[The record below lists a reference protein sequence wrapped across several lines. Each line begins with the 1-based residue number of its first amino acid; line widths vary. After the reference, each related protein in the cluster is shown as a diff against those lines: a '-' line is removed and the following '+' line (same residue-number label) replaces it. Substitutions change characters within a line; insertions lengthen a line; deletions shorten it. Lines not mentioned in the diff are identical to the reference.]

1 MSWAAVAIGGA
12 TLVGG
17 YLSSRSQKSAASE
30 AAGAQTAASQ
40 AAIEEQRREFDAVQ
54 EVLRPYIQAGIPAVN
69 LMRSLAGIGG
79 PAVEAP
85 APQAAPQAAP
95 AEPVTASG
103 LNLQQYQGAIDSVVS
118 EIMSGIPRDWGN
130 LDARPR
136 QEARIRR
143 SLESLIPGP
152 QESQPAPAL
161 PAPAAEVP
169 AAAPTEQE
177 AIAAIRAGPE
187 FQALTQQGEEAIL
200 QNASATGGLR
210 GGNVQ
215 GALAKFRPQILAQLI
230 NERFNRLGEIARLG
244 QASATGQAAGALQ
257 TGSNITNLLGQQGAA
272 QAGRALAVGQANANL
287 YSGIADTAS
296 NIAVLKALKVF

>member
-1 MSWAAVAIGGA
+1 MAWAAVAIGGA

-17 YLSSRSQKSAASE
+17 YLSSSAQKSAASE

-54 EVLRPYIQAGIPAVN
+54 EVLSPYIQAGIPAVN

-85 APQAAPQAAP
+85 APQAAP

-103 LNLQQYQGAIDSVVS
+103 LNPQQYQGAIDSVVS

-257 TGSNITNLLGQQGAA
+257 TGSNIANLLGQQGAA